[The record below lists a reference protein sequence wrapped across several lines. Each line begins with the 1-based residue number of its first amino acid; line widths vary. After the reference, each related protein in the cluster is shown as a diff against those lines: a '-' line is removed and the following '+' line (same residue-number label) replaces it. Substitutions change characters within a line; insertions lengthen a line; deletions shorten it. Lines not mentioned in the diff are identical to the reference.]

1 MLTLHPFSFYV
12 PVHNICFTL
21 LWFVFK
27 NLLSKT
33 LSIIPLFRNRLA
45 LQDLYITYRY
55 QLYMVVLF
63 NNISCKTSNSPILY
77 FPFWEVHISRH
88 LSKTQS
94 TGQIVFIFSFLKKSH
109 LKGNFQHNDLT
120 LFENVNI
127 RAKWA
132 ESSRILEICQ
142 SWIWKHNLEDQNEQ
156 IGWRKISLKP
166 LVKVDH

>member
-1 MLTLHPFSFYV
+1 M
-12 PVHNICFTL
+12 C
-21 LWFVFK
+21 
-27 NLLSKT
+27 
-33 LSIIPLFRNRLA
+33 
-45 LQDLYITYRY
+45 LYITFVLLSFDLFLKIHEAKHYP
-55 QLYMVVLF
+55 LYLCFITDWPSRTYISLSVISYIWLYFSTMY
-63 NNISCKTSNSPILY
+63 ISCKTSNSPILY

-156 IGWRKISLKP
+156 IGWRKISLKL

>member
-1 MLTLHPFSFYV
+1 MCLYITFVLLSFDL
-12 PVHNICFTL
+12 C
-21 LWFVFK
+21 K
-27 NLLSKT
+27 DSRSKT
-33 LSIIPLFRNRLA
+33 LSIIPLFHNRLA

-63 NNISCKTSNSPILY
+63 NYIFRKTSNLPIFY

-132 ESSRILEICQ
+132 DSSRVLEIWQ
-142 SWIWKHNLEDQNEQ
+142 SWI
-156 IGWRKISLKP
+156 
-166 LVKVDH
+166 

>member
-1 MLTLHPFSFYV
+1 MLTLHRFSFYV
-12 PVHNICFTL
+12 PVHNICFTF

-27 NLLSKT
+27 DSRSKT

-94 TGQIVFIFSFLKKSH
+94 TGQIVFIFSFLKKSY

-132 ESSRILEICQ
+132 ESSRVLEICQ
-142 SWIWKHNLEDQNEQ
+142 IWIIWKIRMNKSVQE
-156 IGWRKISLKP
+156 RFP
-166 LVKVDH
+166 